1 MRKLKRKTKI
11 ILIAAIALVA
21 LVIGFLGIT
30 TRFLPAPLPIWEQ
43 NKLAEAMGEEAF
55 NESQWMDEGD
65 RAFSY
70 YYGKYNGYYI
80 VSGVIQAQIIT
91 IEKIGDYSFYLNTR
105 NIGVYKD
112 GIYFDL
118 DYAYEHGKIS
128 DRDLAKIYKYHMKTL
143 KDFELEEFEEWG

>member
-1 MRKLKRKTKI
+1 MRKIEMKTKI

-21 LVIGFLGIT
+21 LVVGFLGIT

-80 VSGVIQAQIIT
+80 VYEPNQTTATNTVT
-91 IEKIGDYSFYLNTR
+91 IGDYQFHTNSAV
-105 NIGVYKD
+105 ICAYKD
-112 GIYFDL
+112 GEGVRLDWAYDL
-118 DYAYEHGKIS
+118 GMIS